1 MKINNLSLCRL
12 KFILLGALFCS
23 CLNLQAQQNIN
34 EYLLSDTV
42 LVGRKLVEY
51 AWNNYPIQPQV
62 RAVVEKSEHQVHI
75 QRWSWLDRL
84 NASFNLNEGNFT
96 NGNDDIANRFFPR
109 YNFSFSFSVG
119 TILNTPREVK
129 IAKQDK
135 LIALEEVE
143 LQKLNLQ
150 REVLFR
156 YYDYLFALKNLK
168 LKTQNF
174 EDINSTFVSQETAF
188 TSGQISLEDYNS
200 ALNGK
205 NMAEEARVAAEYEL
219 AKARFSL
226 EEVLANPLELVV
238 REIR

>member
-1 MKINNLSLCRL
+1 MKQNKLSLITMKL
-12 KFILLGALFCS
+12 IFSALLFFSFLS
-23 CLNLQAQQNIN
+23 TQAQQNIN

-42 LVGRKLVEY
+42 VVGRKLVEY
-51 AWNNYPIQPQV
+51 AWNHYPIQPQMQADV
-62 RAVVEKSEHQVHI
+62 TKTEHQIHI
-75 QRWSWLDRL
+75 QRWRWLDRL

-96 NGNDDIANRFFPR
+96 DSPNDINNRFFPR

-135 LIALEEVE
+135 VIALEEVE

-188 TSGQISLEDYNS
+188 TSGQIALEDYNS

-205 NMAEEARVAAEYEL
+205 NMAEEARVAAEYQL